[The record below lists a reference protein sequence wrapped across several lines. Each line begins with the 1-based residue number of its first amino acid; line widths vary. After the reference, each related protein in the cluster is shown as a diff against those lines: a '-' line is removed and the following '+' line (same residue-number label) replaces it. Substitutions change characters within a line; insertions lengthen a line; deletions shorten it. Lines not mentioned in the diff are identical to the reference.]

1 MRSLTGFNSN
11 AVQGA
16 FAKGQPIMAS
26 DLNKLG
32 SASDSAQTQMSNDIT
47 FLAGGNG
54 TAYGLPQGVYEV
66 SIGNPLDPSLDGD
79 KVTIAPGTVNR
90 YIPKIGANYID
101 ETPRPT
107 LTVTD
112 TGYVLVKCTY
122 EVNKFF
128 PRTAEIVFLAVPTPP
143 ADTDTESFYPL
154 GKVTKTVVDSVAT
167 YSLQNFEVG
176 NLAVNRLKAGAN
188 IATWWRTRV

>member
-188 IATWWRTRV
+188 IATWWWTRV

>member
-1 MRSLTGFNSN
+1 
-11 AVQGA
+11 
-16 FAKGQPIMAS
+16 MAS

-32 SASDSAQTQMSNDIT
+32 TASDSAQTQMSNDIT

-54 TAYGLPQGVYEV
+54 TTYGLSQGVYEV

-90 YIPKIGANYID
+90 YIPKIGSNYID

-122 EVNKFF
+122 EANKFF

-143 ADTDTESFYPL
+143 VDTNTESFYPL
-154 GKVTKTVVDSVAT
+154 GKVTKTVVDGVTT
-167 YSLQNFEVG
+167 YSLSGVG
-176 NLAVNRLKAGAN
+176 FFSNSNLAVNRLKAGAN
-188 IATWWRTRV
+188 LATWWWTRV